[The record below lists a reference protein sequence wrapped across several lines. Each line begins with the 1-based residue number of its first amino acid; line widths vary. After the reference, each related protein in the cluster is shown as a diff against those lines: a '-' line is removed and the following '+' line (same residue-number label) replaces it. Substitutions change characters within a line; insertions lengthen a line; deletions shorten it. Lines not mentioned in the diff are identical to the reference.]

1 MSTPVVPLKGGISE
15 SEGSVLIT
23 ISKQAKEFLEYVYE
37 EPLIDIQQENP
48 MLYRHVEG
56 LATVVRLRQQLKS
69 LRAYLFSCRAAVA
82 EDLRRSIKLKAGL
95 AYEDRSSGEA
105 SEKEIIAFD

>member
-1 MSTPVVPLKGGISE
+1 V
-15 SEGSVLIT
+15 
-23 ISKQAKEFLEYVYE
+23 SKQAKEFLEYVYE

-48 MLYRHVEG
+48 MLYKHVEP

-82 EDLRRSIKLKAGL
+82 EDLRR
-95 AYEDRSSGEA
+95 R
-105 SEKEIIAFD
+105 